1 MAATTEEQ
9 FPMATAV
16 ETRVETLLT
25 VEEFSR
31 LPDPGYP
38 TELVRGRIVRMNVP
52 KPYHGWICLN
62 AAVDLREFV
71 DAHNLG
77 YVVTND
83 SGVITGRNPDTL
95 RGADV
100 AFYSHAKVPKGSMPR
115 DLYLDVV
122 PDLVVEVR
130 SPDDRWP
137 KVIEKVADY
146 LNAGVPVVLVLDP
159 EPQTLYFYAADA
171 PVRILSAG
179 DELTLPAV
187 LPGFAVLVGR
197 FFE

>member
-1 MAATTEEQ
+1 
-9 FPMATAV
+9 MATAV
-16 ETRVETLLT
+16 ETQVEPLLT
-25 VEEFSR
+25 VEEFAR
-31 LPDPGYP
+31 RPDPGTP
-38 TELVRGRIVRMNVP
+38 TELVRGRIVRMNPP
-52 KPYHGWICLN
+52 KPYHGWVCVN
-62 AAVDLREFV
+62 AAYILREYA
-71 DAHNLG
+71 DAHDLG
-77 YVVTND
+77 YVMGND

-100 AFYSHAKVPKGSMPR
+100 AFYSHAKVPKGTLPR
-115 DLYLDVV
+115 DSYLVVV

-159 EPQTLYFYAADA
+159 EEQKLYLYSADA
-171 PVRILSAG
+171 PVRTLPAG
-179 DELTLPAV
+179 DELSLPDL
-187 LPGFAVLVGR
+187 LPGFAVTVGR